1 MGGWQTK
8 QSPSPG
14 HLHHIEMWCAEHSC
28 YIDLEGMNFDSLKNV
43 VLFCKVSRMVAQKAT
58 LSRWRKLTEWTFLH
72 PNSLDRPAGVGALG
86 IRTNEFSY
94 QLSQF
99 HNFNGSP
106 IERIKMKSAARGR
119 QHLTNYSL
127 PKSISFW
134 KGTSALPAWWSR
146 P

>member
-28 YIDLEGMNFDSLKNV
+28 YIDLEGMNFDSLTHV
-43 VLFCKVSRMVAQKAT
+43 VLFCKVSRMVAQRAT

-99 HNFNGSP
+99 HNFNGTSDRKNQNEIRSTWTP
-106 IERIKMKSAARGR
+106 TLNQLFSAKIYFVLKRNERIAC
-119 QHLTNYSL
+119 LVV
-127 PKSISFW
+127 
-134 KGTSALPAWWSR
+134 
-146 P
+146 